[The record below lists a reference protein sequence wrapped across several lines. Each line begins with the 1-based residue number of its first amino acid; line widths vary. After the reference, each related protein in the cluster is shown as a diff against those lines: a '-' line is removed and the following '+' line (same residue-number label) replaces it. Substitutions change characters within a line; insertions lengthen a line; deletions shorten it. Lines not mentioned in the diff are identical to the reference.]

1 MHQFGWLSERRGD
14 FLNLL
19 QKDEVLRKGEGVP
32 SEKGGGVLTLEET
45 MADI

>member
-1 MHQFGWLSERRGD
+1 MHQFGWLSEIRGD

-19 QKDEVLRKGEGVP
+19 QKGGVLRKGEGVP
-32 SEKGGGVLTLEET
+32 SEKGGVLTLEET